1 MTELILKPRIR
12 CPLPKKT
19 SDSCVE
25 IPDPADPCCK
35 QVLCDV
41 TLDDHQDQE
50 KEPEMLK
57 PNKHKIVS
65 ATQPNSSLILL
76 DIDPKYEEDDDN
88 LPIVEVSNDK
98 ENWNYYQLFPKGE
111 LFVKENFKFVRLEA
125 TEDIVEVGK
134 PSNNTDMK
142 SNKMEEVESKQSE
155 GECKYKGRSF
165 KFGEEY
171 NDGCES
177 LCACHQGEMRCL
189 KLECPTYFGVDVLG
203 KLILLKNNQ
212 TQHQIQIQAVLNG
225 RPYRPTL
232 KHHRPIAV
240 RKRFSAKTTV
250 PVYIR
255 VNCTKTGNS
264 YP

>member
-1 MTELILKPRIR
+1 M
-12 CPLPKKT
+12 
-19 SDSCVE
+19 
-25 IPDPADPCCK
+25 
-35 QVLCDV
+35 CDV

-65 ATQPNSSLILL
+65 ARQPNSTLILL

-125 TEDIVEVGK
+125 TEDIVEVE
-134 PSNNTDMK
+134 SHTNNTNEE
-142 SNKMEEVESKQSE
+142 SNKMEKIESKESE
-155 GECKYKGRSF
+155 EECKYKGRSF

-177 LCACHQGEMRCL
+177 LCACHRGEMRCL

-203 KLILLKNNQ
+203 KLILPNSCKS
-212 TQHQIQIQAVLNG
+212 THRTIQIQAAWNG
-225 RPYRPTL
+225 KPYRPTL
-232 KHHRPIAV
+232 KRPRPIAAQ
-240 RKRFSAKTTV
+240 KRFSAKTTV

-255 VNCTKTGNS
+255 VNCTKIGNS